1 MFHRRTARPGGPT
14 TTPRPTRLAAGLTAC
29 AAALALPA
37 TASAHGLGAEAANR
51 STLEFVPT
59 GIEHMLLGWD
69 HLLFVFGVILLAGK
83 VRRAAKLISLFALG
97 HSLTLIVATLAGW
110 TLSATLVDVVV
121 AFSVVLVGV
130 LAIRGRP
137 TNWRPIQAGVFG
149 FGLIHGLGLATRFD
163 DLGVPDDGLLGKVVA
178 FNVGIELGQLIA
190 IGLVA
195 GFAFVLINTFRRRPG
210 TRLVQGF
217 GAVLILAGLIGAS
230 ILVLQGDANTSE
242 TEAAPQVASS
252 PSTTSEAA
260 PAAAAKPCRV
270 TEERVA
276 DEFGGGH
283 PSKLWFGP
291 TEDAPEQD
299 LGHVVGDG
307 FVIARYR
314 ADLPAAQVQA
324 LREKLNELGPKN
336 VGAPAAAGQDEAF
349 VVTTARRILRCTEPD
364 IAALDEFSSTW
375 SDDVNAGRIQ

>member
-1 MFHRRTARPGGPT
+1 MFHCRTARPGGPT
-14 TTPRPTRLAAGLTAC
+14 TTPRPTRLVAGLTAC

-37 TASAHGLGAEAANR
+37 TASAHGLGTEAADR

-137 TNWRPIQAGVFG
+137 TNWRPIQVGVFG

-190 IGLVA
+190 IGLIA
-195 GFAFVLINTFRRRPG
+195 GIAFVLINTLRRKP
-210 TRLVQGF
+210 TARLVQGF
-217 GAVLILAGLIGAS
+217 GAALVLVGLVGAS
-230 ILVLQGDANTSE
+230 VLVLQGDENTSE
-242 TEAAPQVASS
+242 REVTPQATSS
-252 PSTTSEAA
+252 PTTTS
-260 PAAAAKPCRV
+260 AAAGKRCQV
-270 TEERVA
+270 TEERAA

-283 PSKLWFGP
+283 PSKLWFEP

-307 FVIARYR
+307 FVIVRYR
-314 ADLPAAQVQA
+314 ADLPAAQIQA
-324 LREKLNELGPKN
+324 LRKKLNELGPKN
-336 VGAPAAAGQDEAF
+336 AGAPAADGQKEAF
-349 VVTTARRILRCTEPD
+349 VVTTARRILRCTDSD

-375 SDDVNAGRIQ
+375 TEDINAGRIQ